1 MRLASLRPEGFDC
14 DQVAPHLVDETGGD
28 ELFGRWG
35 EGHGASVQTSPNR
48 SLIGLGLFLL
58 SRQCYKRHM
67 EFRILG
73 PLEVVEDDRAVRL
86 DRRRLRAL
94 LAYLLL
100 HANRPVSADQLIEEV
115 WGPEPPKT
123 AAASLQNYISRLRKA
138 IGSELIVSQAPG
150 YVLRVDPERF
160 DLARFERLVA
170 EARRSAEPRER
181 AEKLRVALS
190 LWRGPALEDL
200 TFESFAQ
207 TEIARL
213 EEARLEALEER
224 LDADLALGRAGDLLG
239 ELEGLVA
246 RYPLRERFRAQLM
259 LALYRAG
266 RQADALA
273 AYQDARRMLLDEL
286 GLEPNE
292 ELRGLEQAILRQ
304 DPLAAD
310 IEDARAERGPDRRT
324 VTVLFCDLVDST
336 GLAARLDP
344 EAYRVIM
351 ERYFTA
357 VRAPIERHGGT
368 VEKFIGDAVMAVF
381 GVPELHEDDALRA
394 VRAAVEIRSVLE
406 ELAELAAAEWDV
418 PLAGRIG
425 LDSGEVHVISASR
438 EDLRVSGAAAS
449 SAAKLEQRAS
459 PGEVLLGTDTY
470 RLVRDAVSAAPV
482 DLPDGLQAWQLDE
495 LVPDAPP
502 YTRRLDAELIGR
514 EAELERLREAY
525 ANASADKHC
534 RVVTI
539 VGEAGIGKTRL
550 AREFVGP
557 LRDRASV
564 LIGRCV
570 SYGEGATYLPIA
582 EIVRQATAEPSLAG
596 IREVLQGEEDADAV
610 AQRVAELV
618 GVAES
623 PSGPGEAF
631 WAVRRLLESIA
642 RKGPVVVGLDDI
654 HWAEPTLLDLVE
666 YLGEWAEGPILVVCL
681 ARGDL
686 LDARPGW
693 GGPTSTGFLV
703 RLQPLSEQ
711 KLGAFVQQL
720 AGSPVDP
727 QVQERII
734 EQSGGNPLFA
744 EQLLALFQEAPELA
758 LDKTPATV
766 EALLASRLNRLDPRE
781 LGVMRRAA
789 VVGRRFTRVEL
800 DDLSLDDDVDRH
812 LASLTERGLV
822 RPVEDVFR
830 FHHVLVRD
838 VAYRGI
844 PKAERAELHELAAKG
859 LDRRD
864 GTDELVGYHFE
875 QAFRYLTELQ
885 RHDEHAHELA
895 AAGSERLG
903 RAGIRAW
910 KRADAPAAVNLLSR
924 AVDLVPEA
932 AELACELGP
941 ALRMRGD
948 VTRAGEVLAGAS
960 ESIEERVRLRARIE
974 LAFLHSM
981 MEPGHAGE
989 LLEVASAAIPKL
1001 EAESDDRALGRAWL
1015 CVGQVKGGFYC
1026 EYGAWE
1032 EAAARAS
1039 EYYRRAGWSPSTSL
1053 GDLGCALYYG
1063 PRHVP
1068 TAIARCEALLHEHD
1082 GDRASEANLLV
1093 WLGGLE
1099 AMRGHFSEARELVDQ
1114 AGQRY
1119 EQLGLD
1125 ADSYLRLRGAVEML
1139 AGSPELAEAALRT
1152 ACTTLQRQAQTPVLA
1167 TRAAELAD
1175 AICAQGRYEEA
1186 ETWARVAHK
1195 SAGSDDLDAAF
1206 AWRYAQARVLTRLG
1220 AINEAQLHARDA
1232 LDLVSATDALNRHA
1246 DSLLALAET
1255 LRIQGRYDAALAH
1268 IHAAIRLYEQKG
1280 NVVSGERAQEMLLE
1294 GAIPE

>member
-1 MRLASLRPEGFDC
+1 
-14 DQVAPHLVDETGGD
+14 
-28 ELFGRWG
+28 
-35 EGHGASVQTSPNR
+35 
-48 SLIGLGLFLL
+48 
-58 SRQCYKRHM
+58 M

-73 PLEVVEDDRAVRL
+73 PLEVVEDDRPVRL

-100 HANRPVSADQLIEEV
+100 HANRPVSADQLIDEV

-138 IGSELIVSQAPG
+138 IGSDLIVSQAPG
-150 YVLRVDPERF
+150 YLLRVDPERF

-170 EARRSAEPRER
+170 EARRTGEPRDR

-200 TFESFAQ
+200 AFESFAQ

-224 LDADLALGRAGDLLG
+224 LDADLALGRAGDLVI

-246 RYPLRERFRAQLM
+246 RYPLRERFRVQLM

-286 GLEPNE
+286 GLEPSE

-304 DPLAAD
+304 DPLVAD

-351 ERYFTA
+351 ERYFAA

-394 VRAAVEIRSVLE
+394 VRAAVDIRSVLE

-449 SAAKLEQRAS
+449 AAAKLEQRAS
-459 PGEVLLGTDTY
+459 PGEVLLGKNTY
-470 RLVRDAVSAAPV
+470 RFVRDAVRAELV
-482 DLPDGLQAWQLDE
+482 ELPEGLQAWHLVE

-502 YTRRLDAELIGR
+502 YMRHLDGALIGR
-514 EAELERLREAY
+514 EAELERLRGAY
-525 ANASADKHC
+525 ANACADKHC
-534 RVVTI
+534 RIVTV

-550 AREFVGP
+550 AREFVAP
-557 LRDRASV
+557 LRERAHV

-582 EIVRQATAEPSLAG
+582 EIVRQAAAEHSLAG
-596 IREVLQGEEDADAV
+596 IRELLQGEEDADAV

-618 GVAES
+618 GVAET

-631 WAVRRLLESIA
+631 WAVRRFLESIA

-703 RLQPLSEQ
+703 KLEPLPEEA
-711 KLGAFVQQL
+711 LGVFVEQL
-720 AGSPVDP
+720 AGSQVDP
-727 QVQERII
+727 KVQERII

-744 EQLLALFQEAPELA
+744 EQLLALVQEAPELA

-766 EALLASRLNRLDPRE
+766 EALLASRLDRLDPRE

-800 DDLSLDDDVDRH
+800 DDLSLDDDVDRQ

-844 PKAERAELHELAAKG
+844 PKAERAELHELAGKG

-875 QAFRYLTELQ
+875 QAYRYLTELQ
-885 RHDEHAHELA
+885 REDDRVRELA

-924 AVDLVPEA
+924 AVNLVPEA
-932 AELACELGP
+932 AELACELGG
-941 ALRMRGD
+941 ALRAVGE
-948 VTRAGEVLAGAS
+948 VTRAEEVLIRAS
-960 ESIEERVRLRARIE
+960 DATEERLRLRAGIE
-974 LAFLHSM
+974 LGFLRSLI
-981 MEPGHAGE
+981 EPDRAGE
-989 LLEVASAAIPKL
+989 LLEIASSAIPEL
-1001 EAESDDRALGRAWL
+1001 EAANDDRALGRAWL
-1015 CVGQVKGGFYC
+1015 SVGHVKGGFYC

-1039 EYYRRAGWSPSTSL
+1039 DHYRRAGWSPSTSL
-1053 GDLGCALYYG
+1053 GDLASALYLG
-1063 PRHVP
+1063 PHEV
-1068 TAIARCEALLHEHD
+1068 TSAIARCEALLLEHD
-1082 GDRASEANLLV
+1082 GDRASEANLLN

-1099 AMRGHFSEARELVDQ
+1099 AMRGRFADARELVDQ
-1114 AGQRY
+1114 AAQRY
-1119 EQLGLD
+1119 EQLGLATD
-1125 ADSYLRLRGAVEML
+1125 PNLRLRGAVEMF
-1139 AGSPELAEAALRT
+1139 AGAPDLAEDALRQT
-1152 ACTTLQRQAQTPVLA
+1152 CTTLQQQGHTAILA
-1167 TRAAELAD
+1167 TRAADLAD
-1175 AICAQGRYEEA
+1175 AICEQGRYEEA
-1186 ETWARVAHK
+1186 ETWIRLARE
-1195 SAGSDDLDAAF
+1195 SAGADDLDAAF
-1206 AWRYAQARVLTRLG
+1206 AWRYVRAKVLARLG
-1220 AINEAQLHARDA
+1220 AVDEGDRLAREAV
-1232 LDLVSATDALNRHA
+1232 DLVARTDALNRHG
-1246 DSLLALAET
+1246 DSLLALAEI
-1255 LRIQGRYDAALAH
+1255 LHVQGSEDEALENIRGAL
-1268 IHAAIRLYEQKG
+1268 RLYEQKG
-1280 NVVSGERAQEMLLE
+1280 NVVSAERAKAMLLE

>member
-1 MRLASLRPEGFDC
+1 
-14 DQVAPHLVDETGGD
+14 
-28 ELFGRWG
+28 
-35 EGHGASVQTSPNR
+35 
-48 SLIGLGLFLL
+48 
-58 SRQCYKRHM
+58 M

-73 PLEVVEDDRAVRL
+73 PLEVVEDDRPVRL

-100 HANRPVSADQLIEEV
+100 HANRPVSADQLIDEV

-138 IGSELIVSQAPG
+138 IGSELVVSQAPG
-150 YVLRVDPERF
+150 YLLRVDPERF

-170 EARRSAEPRER
+170 EARRAAEPRER

-200 TFESFAQ
+200 VFESFAQ

-224 LDADLALGRAGDLLG
+224 LDADLALGRAGDLLS

-286 GLEPNE
+286 GLEPTE

-304 DPLAAD
+304 DPLVAD
-310 IEDARAERGPDRRT
+310 IEDTRAERGPDRRT

-449 SAAKLEQRAS
+449 AAAKLEQRAS
-459 PGEVLLGTDTY
+459 PGEVLLGNDTY
-470 RLVRDAVSAAPV
+470 RLVRDAVRV
-482 DLPDGLQAWQLDE
+482 DRVELPEGLQAWHLDE
-495 LVPDAPP
+495 LVPDASP
-502 YTRRLDAELIGR
+502 YTRHLDAELIGR
-514 EAELERLREAY
+514 EVELERLRGAY
-525 ANASADKHC
+525 ANACADKHC

-550 AREFVGP
+550 AREFVAP
-557 LRDRASV
+557 LRERAQV

-582 EIVRQATAEPSLAG
+582 EIVRQAATEPSLAG
-596 IREVLQGEEDADAV
+596 IRELLQGEEDADAV
-610 AQRVAELV
+610 AQRVAELIGV
-618 GVAES
+618 GET

-686 LDARPGW
+686 FDARPGW
-693 GGPTSTGFLV
+693 SGPTSTGFLV
-703 RLQPLSEQ
+703 KLEPLPDQ
-711 KLGAFVQQL
+711 ALGEFVEQL
-720 AGSPVDP
+720 ASSPVDP
-727 QVQERII
+727 EVKERIV
-734 EQSGGNPLFA
+734 EHSGGNPLFA
-744 EQLLALFQEAPELA
+744 EQLLALAAEAPELA
-758 LDKTPATV
+758 LDRTPATL
-766 EALLASRLNRLDPRE
+766 EAILASRLNRLDPRE

-789 VVGRRFTRVEL
+789 VVGHSFTRVEL
-800 DDLSLDDDVDRH
+800 GDLSPDDDVDRQ
-812 LASLTERGLV
+812 LVSLTERDLV
-822 RPVEDVFR
+822 RPVQDVFR

-844 PKAERAELHELAAKG
+844 TKAERAELHELAGKG

-875 QAFRYLTELQ
+875 QAYRYLTELQ
-885 RHDEHAHELA
+885 REDEHVRELA

-932 AELACELGP
+932 AELACELGL

-948 VTRAGEVLAGAS
+948 LTRAEEVLVGVS
-960 ESIEERVRLRARIE
+960 EATEERLRLRARIE
-974 LAFLHSM
+974 LAYLRSIK
-981 MEPGHAGE
+981 EPDHAGE
-989 LLEVASAAIPKL
+989 LLEIASQAIPKL
-1001 EAESDDRALGRAWL
+1001 ETAHDDRALGRAWL
-1015 CVGQVKGGFYC
+1015 SVGGVKGGFYC
-1026 EYGAWE
+1026 EFGAWE
-1032 EAAARAS
+1032 EAAERAA

-1053 GDLGCALYYG
+1053 GDLACALYYG
-1063 PRHVP
+1063 PHEVMS
-1068 TAIARCEALLHEHD
+1068 AIARCEALLLEHD

-1099 AMRGHFSEARELVDQ
+1099 AMRGHFADARDLVAQ
-1114 AGQRY
+1114 SKQRY
-1119 EQLGLD
+1119 EQLGLGTD
-1125 ADSYLRLRGAVEML
+1125 NYLRLRGAIEML
-1139 AGSPELAEAALRT
+1139 AGAHELAEEALRE
-1152 ACTTLQRQAQTPVLA
+1152 ACTALERQEQVQLLA

-1175 AICAQGRYEEA
+1175 AICEQGRHEEA
-1186 ETWARVAHK
+1186 ENWIRVARK

-1206 AWRYAQARVLTRLG
+1206 ASQYVHAKVLARLG
-1220 AINEAQLHARDA
+1220 AIDEAERSAREA
-1232 LDLVSATDALNRHA
+1232 LDLVTRTDALNRHG
-1246 DSLLALAET
+1246 DSLFVLAEI
-1255 LRIQGRYDAALAH
+1255 LRAQSQEDQALEN
-1268 IHAAIRLYEQKG
+1268 IHGALRLYEQKG
-1280 NVVSGERAQEMLLE
+1280 NVVSAERAKAMLLE